1 MQNLGAHGFS
11 QPAYGLSWTVTQ
23 KLDNPISGDSDTTML
38 AKVISGVSV
47 FKRVREVMVNP
58 PLCSPQL

>member
-1 MQNLGAHGFS
+1 MQNLGARGFS

-38 AKVISGVSV
+38 AKVISGL
-47 FKRVREVMVNP
+47 KE
-58 PLCSPQL
+58 